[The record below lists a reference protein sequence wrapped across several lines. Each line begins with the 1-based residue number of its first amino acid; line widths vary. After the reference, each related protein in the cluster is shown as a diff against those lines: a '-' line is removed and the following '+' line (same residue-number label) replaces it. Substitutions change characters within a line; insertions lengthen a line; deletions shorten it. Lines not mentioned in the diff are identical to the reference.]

1 VPGTEVEQVTE
12 RFAQAFNAREW
23 PTVRDLLADD
33 VLIEDRRPARGF
45 PQMRNADDFVDRLKA
60 SIEAVPDREMGAS
73 VWIIRRPSSGV
84 SRNEFR
90 GHDAIGGGEVVSDRI
105 AVLFTANGR
114 YSQLGFF
121 EPDDEAGALAYFDA
135 EQSARS

>member
-1 VPGTEVEQVTE
+1 VEQVTE
-12 RFAQAFNAREW
+12 RFVQAFNAREW
-23 PTVRDLLADD
+23 QTARDLLADD
-33 VLIEDRRPARGF
+33 VVIEDRRPARGF

-60 SIEAVPDREMGAS
+60 SIDAVPDRDMGQP
-73 VWIIRRPSSGV
+73 VWIVRRSNAGV
-84 SRNEFR
+84 SLSEFR

-114 YSQLGFF
+114 YSQLAFF

-135 EQSARS
+135 EHSARS